1 MTSVKNDWFYTR
13 KIGPGIWMIAEPQH
27 VYSYLIEGS
36 DQAALIDTGL
46 NMAAIRPVA
55 EELTDRPLKVINTHY
70 HFDHIGGNHEFD
82 DIAIHEIGAPLIE
95 EANVAETYSG
105 YLEYSDGQ
113 LAAAEAA
120 IPHDRNFLWI
130 LSAESE
136 PRQFPASFDRDAWT
150 IPTSKA
156 TSTFKDGD
164 TIDVG
169 GRSLKVIH
177 APGHAPDSVS
187 LLEEKTGFI
196 FVGDSVGPG
205 PIYAQ
210 FEDSSLE
217 DLTKSARKLAD
228 VNDSVRIAVFGHYGR
243 PLAEPDFFPEVADGL
258 ESIAAGEVDL
268 VKGSDYAGSPVLEKR
283 FDHFSVLVEDPDA
296 ETGQ

>member
-27 VYSYLIEGS
+27 VYSYLIEGA

-95 EANVAETYSG
+95 MENEAETYSG

-113 LAAAEAA
+113 LAAAEAT

-130 LSAESE
+130 LTPESE
-136 PRQFPASFDRDAWT
+136 PRPFPQNFDRDAWT

-164 TIDVG
+164 TIEVG
-169 GRSLKVIH
+169 DRSLKVIH
-177 APGHAPDSVS
+177 APGHAPDAVS

-196 FVGDSVGPG
+196 FVGDCVGPG

-217 DLTKSARKLAD
+217 DLTRSARKLAD

-243 PLAEPDFFPEVADGL
+243 PVAEPDLFPEIADGL
-258 ESIAAGEVDL
+258 ESIASGEVSL
-268 VKGSDYAGSPVLEKR
+268 VKSADYAGNPALEGR

-296 ETGQ
+296 